1 MSGQYLV
8 YPVRSRPVA
17 SALVWP
23 AVNILLVDD
32 HPLMRAGLE
41 AALAVS
47 VGEAQIFSANA
58 PDEALALLRG
68 RVDWDLVLLDLRIPT
83 VQDGV
88 SVLRAAVVM
97 MPAPPVIVLSAEADP
112 ALVEQLHTIGAR
124 GFVSKSKGPETL
136 LAAIRMVLAGGE
148 FFPVGGPQPTASP
161 YDRTLHA
168 GRPCPDLIPRV
179 WQVYHLVSSGL
190 TNKMIGRELSI
201 TEGAVKNYVTR
212 LLEGLDAHNRG
223 EAISIYKENI
233 HRWQLDPAYRGAEGA
248 RSA

>member
-1 MSGQYLV
+1 MHF
-8 YPVRSRPVA
+8 
-17 SALVWP
+17 P
-23 AVNILLVDD
+23 ATVNILLVDD

-41 AALAVS
+41 AALSVS
-47 VGEAQIFSANA
+47 VNNAQIFSANA
-58 PDEALALLRG
+58 PDEALALLHG
-68 RVDWDLVLLDLRIPT
+68 RADWDLVLLDLRVPK

-88 SVLRAAVVM
+88 GILRAATAMV
-97 MPAPPVIVLSAEADP
+97 PALPVIVLSAEADP
-112 ALVEQLHTIGAR
+112 ALVDQLHTIGAR
-124 GFVSKSKGPETL
+124 GFVSKSKGPDTL
-136 LAAIRMVLAGGE
+136 MAAIRIVLAGGE
-148 FFPVGGPQPTASP
+148 FFPVGSPQPAGSSF
-161 YDRTLHA
+161 DRTQHA

-233 HRWQLDPAYRGAEGA
+233 HRWQLDPAYRGAEAG
-248 RSA
+248 RTP